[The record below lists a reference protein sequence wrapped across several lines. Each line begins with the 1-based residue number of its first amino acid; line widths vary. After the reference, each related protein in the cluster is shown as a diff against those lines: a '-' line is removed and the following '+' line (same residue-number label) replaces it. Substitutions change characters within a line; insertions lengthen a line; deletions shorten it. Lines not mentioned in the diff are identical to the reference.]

1 MPYLHA
7 DKDKRFKRGA
17 ENTSGL
23 CRVFRLL
30 ECRIKPVPF
39 RECARDGNFF
49 CRPGGFFQAGGATFL
64 KELKGEHRTKED
76 LPSIEQTLTA
86 SSIHSDNG
94 GGAALSA
101 IVLLAFTPSMNACST
116 TAPAETGGAETSRIT
131 ESASFGTLQIVID
144 WSGSC
149 VQPALEEAWNGEA
162 RIAEHHRSEPHRCAL
177 HRVV

>member
-1 MPYLHA
+1 M
-7 DKDKRFKRGA
+7 RGA
-17 ENTSGL
+17 ESTSGL

-94 GGAALSA
+94 GGAALS
-101 IVLLAFTPSMNACST
+101 LPF
-116 TAPAETGGAETSRIT
+116 SR
-131 ESASFGTLQIVID
+131 SPFQ
-144 WSGSC
+144 
-149 VQPALEEAWNGEA
+149 
-162 RIAEHHRSEPHRCAL
+162 
-177 HRVV
+177 